1 MKYSGDGIQSRVDLR
16 KSGRGDIVISEP
28 HTQDQSL
35 CYSPLIL
42 RIDSVPVNMLILTSI
57 PYPRGI
63 VVRSA
68 QKKASWPVPCPCLRC
83 IRGCSIWRKAKSV
96 LPAVIETVDAI
107 EHATYTNSVLARCL

>member
-68 QKKASWPVPCPCLRC
+68 QKKASWPLTCPCL
-83 IRGCSIWRKAKSV
+83 ISISGFSICRHNKMV
-96 LPAVIETVDAI
+96 LPS
-107 EHATYTNSVLARCL
+107 ATSTDQP